1 MAAHDPFDLEGQN
14 TKQLDAVTSA
24 ENARANELADVKW
37 LMSCK
42 RGRRIV
48 WRHLEQTG
56 VYRSTFS
63 PTAMIMAFNEG
74 NRNAGNRA
82 LDLVMRACP
91 ELYTQMM
98 KENTD
103 GRRAD
108 RDNSQ

>member
-14 TKQLDAVTSA
+14 AKQLEAATSA

-63 PTAMIMAFNEG
+63 PTAMIMAFNEC
-74 NRNAGNRA
+74 NRTAGNRA
-82 LDLVMRACP
+82 LELVRRACP

-108 RDNSQ
+108 RDNHQ

>member
-14 TKQLDAVTSA
+14 AKQLDAATSA
-24 ENARANELADVKW
+24 ETARVNELADVKW

-56 VYRSTFS
+56 VFRSTFS
-63 PTAMIMAFNEG
+63 PTAMVMAFNEG
-74 NRNAGNRA
+74 NRNAGCRA
-82 LDLVMRACP
+82 LDLVMTACP